1 LKPSQFDYAKPN
13 SVEEVFD
20 LLARYGDDARLLAG
34 GQSLLPSL
42 NMRLSAP
49 AMLIDLTAQDAL
61 RGIVIGDGVLRIGA
75 LTTYAE
81 VQASAEVARAAPLL
95 SQAIF
100 WIAHP
105 AIRNRGTIGG
115 SLSHAD
121 PAAEMPACMLALDA
135 QLEIA
140 AKGGRRRIAAADFFR
155 GLFETDLRP
164 GEILTAI
171 EVPVIRAGYRSGFSE
186 FSRRLGDFAIS
197 GLAAHARF
205 DGEVLSD
212 VRLAYCGVDTRPVR
226 ARLTEQVLK
235 GRSFGS
241 ATLAEAK
248 AALAKDLSPPDDLQ
262 ATGQMKL
269 LLSQV
274 LMERVLTAM
283 AMARADG

>member
-1 LKPSQFDYAKPN
+1 MKPAPFDYTKPN

-20 LLARYGDDARLLAG
+20 LLDRYGDDARLLAG

-49 AMLIDLTAQDAL
+49 AILIDITGQDAL

-81 VQASAEVARAAPLL
+81 VKASTEVARAAPML
-95 SQAIF
+95 SQAIP

-105 AIRNRGTIGG
+105 AIRNRGTVGG
-115 SLSHAD
+115 SLAHAD
-121 PAAEMPACMLALDA
+121 PAAELPACMLALDA

-140 AKGGRRRIAAADFFR
+140 AKSGRRRVAVADFFR
-155 GLFETDLRP
+155 GLFETDLKP
-164 GEILTAI
+164 GEMLTAI
-171 EVPVIRAGYRSGFSE
+171 EVPVIRANYRSGFSE
-186 FSRRLGDFAIS
+186 FSRRSGDFAMS

-226 ARLTEQVLK
+226 ARTAERVLE
-235 GRSFGS
+235 GRPFGS
-241 ATLAEAK
+241 AALAEAK
-248 AALAKDLSPPDDLQ
+248 AALTKDLDPPDDLQ

-269 LLSQV
+269 HLSQV
-274 LMERVLTAM
+274 LAGRVLTAM
-283 AMARADG
+283 GRAAGG

>member
-1 LKPSQFDYAKPN
+1 MKPSQFDYAKPN
-13 SVEEVFD
+13 SVEEIFD

-49 AMLIDLTAQDAL
+49 TMLIDLTAQDAL

-95 SQAIF
+95 SQAIP

-171 EVPVIRAGYRSGFSE
+171 EVPVIQAGYRSGFSE

-241 ATLAEAK
+241 VTLAEAK

-283 AMARADG
+283 ARADG

>member
-1 LKPSQFDYAKPN
+1 MKPSQFDYAKPN
-13 SVEEVFD
+13 SVEEIFD

-49 AMLIDLTAQDAL
+49 TMLIDLTAQDAL

-95 SQAIF
+95 SQAIP

-171 EVPVIRAGYRSGFSE
+171 EVPVIQAGYRSGFSE

-205 DGEVLSD
+205 EGEVLSD

-241 ATLAEAK
+241 VTLAEAK

-283 AMARADG
+283 ARADG

>member
-13 SVEEVFD
+13 SVEEIFD

-49 AMLIDLTAQDAL
+49 TMLIDLTAQDAL

-95 SQAIF
+95 SQAIP

-235 GRSFGS
+235 GQSFGS
-241 ATLAEAK
+241 VTPAEAK
-248 AALAKDLSPPDDLQ
+248 AALAKDLSPSDDLQ

-283 AMARADG
+283 ARADG

>member
-1 LKPSQFDYAKPN
+1 MKPAPFDYVKPN

-20 LLARYGDDARLLAG
+20 LLDRYGDDARLLAG

-49 AMLIDLTAQDAL
+49 AILIDITGQDAL
-61 RGIVIGDGVLRIGA
+61 RGIVTGDGVLRIGA

-81 VQASAEVARAAPLL
+81 VKASAEVARAAPMFSL
-95 SQAIF
+95 AIP

-105 AIRNRGTIGG
+105 AIRNRGTVGG
-115 SLSHAD
+115 SLVHAD
-121 PAAEMPACMLALDA
+121 PAAELPACMLALDA

-140 AKGGRRRIAAADFFR
+140 AKGGRRRVAVADFFR
-155 GLFETDLRP
+155 GLFETNLKP
-164 GEILTAI
+164 GEMLMAI
-171 EVPVIRAGYRSGFSE
+171 EVPVIRADYRSGFSE
-186 FSRRLGDFAIS
+186 FSRRSGDFAIS

-226 ARLTEQVLK
+226 ARIAERVLE
-235 GRSFGS
+235 GRPFGS
-241 ATLAEAK
+241 AALAEAK
-248 AALAKDLSPPDDLQ
+248 AALVKDLAPPDDLQ

-269 LLSQV
+269 HLSQV
-274 LMERVLTAM
+274 LAGRVLAAM
-283 AMARADG
+283 GRADGG

>member
-1 LKPSQFDYAKPN
+1 MKPAPFDYAKPS

-20 LLARYGDDARLLAG
+20 LLDRYRDEARLLAG
-34 GQSLLPSL
+34 GQSLIPSL

-49 AMLIDLTAQDAL
+49 AILIDITGLDAL
-61 RGIVIGDGVLRIGA
+61 RGIVVGDGVLRIGA

-81 VQASAEVARAAPLL
+81 LKASVEVARAAPML
-95 SQAIF
+95 SHAIS

-115 SLSHAD
+115 SLAHAD

-135 QLEIA
+135 RLEIA

-155 GLFETDLRP
+155 GLFETDLKP

-171 EVPVIRAGYRSGFSE
+171 EVPVIRADYRSGFSE
-186 FSRRLGDFAIS
+186 FARRSGDFAMS

-226 ARLTEQVLK
+226 ARVAERILE
-235 GRSFGS
+235 GRPFGN
-241 ATLAEAK
+241 AALAEAK
-248 AALAKDLSPPDDLQ
+248 TALARDLDPPDDLQ
-262 ATGQMKL
+262 ASGQMKL
-269 LLSQV
+269 HLSQV
-274 LMERVLTAM
+274 LVGRVLTAM
-283 AMARADG
+283 AKADGA

>member
-1 LKPSQFDYAKPN
+1 LKPAPFDYVKPN

-20 LLARYGDDARLLAG
+20 LLDRYGDDARLLAG

-49 AMLIDLTAQDAL
+49 AILIDITGQDAL
-61 RGIVIGDGVLRIGA
+61 RGIVTVDGVLRIGA

-81 VQASAEVARAAPLL
+81 VKASAEVARAAPMF
-95 SQAIF
+95 SQAIP

-105 AIRNRGTIGG
+105 AIRNRGTVGG
-115 SLSHAD
+115 SLVHAD
-121 PAAEMPACMLALDA
+121 PAAELPACMLALDA

-140 AKGGRRRIAAADFFR
+140 AKGGRRRVAVADFFR
-155 GLFETDLRP
+155 GLFETNLKP
-164 GEILTAI
+164 GEMLMAI
-171 EVPVIRAGYRSGFSE
+171 EVPVIRADYRSGFSE
-186 FSRRLGDFAIS
+186 FSRRSGDFAIS

-226 ARLTEQVLK
+226 ARIAERVLE
-235 GRSFGS
+235 GRPFGS
-241 ATLAEAK
+241 AALAEAK
-248 AALAKDLSPPDDLQ
+248 AALAKDLAPPDDLQ

-269 LLSQV
+269 HLSQV
-274 LMERVLTAM
+274 LAGRVLTAM
-283 AMARADG
+283 GRADGG